1 MSHPIELELRGELHP
16 TDATRVRTA
25 LFEAGFHHRDTAKR
39 TMLMSFGRV
48 GRIAEDNHDNMPDQE
63 TDIRCRIT
71 NGQAEIVV
79 KLGNLHAHNRQEV
92 STTVSVEE
100 LANFARVVGTF
111 NMLHKVGSRTTEN
124 FVRNEIV
131 ASIISSKSGLMFIEL
146 EKISDEDHAQVDR
159 QELTRLA
166 HHLGVTLW
174 PGREAFMEF
183 CTRITEQDDWMFHGK
198 EEEVWK
204 FLEEARQTGSS
215 TTPPAP
221 STH

>member
-16 TDATRVRTA
+16 TDAARVRTA
-25 LFEAGFHHRDTAKR
+25 LFETGFHHRDTTKR

-48 GRIAEDNHDNMPDQE
+48 GRIAEDNPGGAPDQE

-71 NGQAEIVV
+71 NGQAEVVV
-79 KLGNLHAHNRQEV
+79 KIGNLHAHNRQEISTAV
-92 STTVSVEE
+92 SIEQ
-100 LANFARVVGTF
+100 LATFARVVGAF

-124 FVRNEIV
+124 FVRNDIT

-146 EKISDEDHAQVDR
+146 EKISNEDHAQADR

-183 CTRITEQDDWMFHGK
+183 CGRITEQDDWMFHGK

-204 FLEEARQTGSS
+204 FLEEARQTGSDVRS
-215 TTPPAP
+215 PAP